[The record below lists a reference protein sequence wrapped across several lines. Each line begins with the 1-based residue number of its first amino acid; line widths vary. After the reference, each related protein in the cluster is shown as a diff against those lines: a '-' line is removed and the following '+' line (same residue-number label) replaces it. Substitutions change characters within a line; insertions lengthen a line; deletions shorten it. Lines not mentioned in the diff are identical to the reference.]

1 MECVL
6 DRPFQ
11 FAKRAVR
18 GAILCTGEDGKVDGG
33 WMQQCG
39 RGDSLVRH
47 LQHRTWSQVTRCDVR
62 VLTVSFCP
70 LAHSTISARHG
81 RVMVSRKPRGSG
93 PRHGAATA
101 VEKRRSATLVG
112 VSDVSAVV
120 ENEMMCAGGSFPC
133 ARAAR
138 LACGIVGTGR

>member
-39 RGDSLVRH
+39 EVI
-47 LQHRTWSQVTRCDVR
+47 
-62 VLTVSFCP
+62 VLEDTSNT
-70 LAHSTISARHG
+70 A
-81 RVMVSRKPRGSG
+81 
-93 PRHGAATA
+93 HGA
-101 VEKRRSATLVG
+101 K
-112 VSDVSAVV
+112 
-120 ENEMMCAGGSFPC
+120 
-133 ARAAR
+133 
-138 LACGIVGTGR
+138 